1 MVVADNVIGEEP
13 KNFKLA
19 MKSKHKSKWIAI
31 MEEEIASLKKN
42 NIWIL
47 VRKLVD
53 KKLVGCKWIYKV
65 NDGISDDG
73 ISGDEPARYK
83 ERLVAKGFT
92 QRE

>member
-19 MKSKHKSKWIAI
+19 MKSKHKSKLIAI
-31 MEEEIASLKKN
+31 MEEETASLKKN

-73 ISGDEPARYK
+73 ISGDEPAR
-83 ERLVAKGFT
+83 
-92 QRE
+92 